1 MLGDNPFEF
10 MEGKG
15 GRPPKTDA
23 VEAEKVNT
31 TKKMSDLPSA
41 GQMRIY
47 QKSDASG
54 SFYGLKRGGSS
65 QGGSGFESRKNGRGR
80 IGYKQAFDY
89 SGGRDNF
96 DSHRQDR
103 SG

>member
-23 VEAEKVNT
+23 VEAEKTST
-31 TKKMSDLPSA
+31 TKKFGDLPSA

-65 QGGSGFESRKNGRGR
+65 QGSGGTGFESRKNGRGR

-89 SGGRDNF
+89 RGGRDF
-96 DSHRQDR
+96 DNNHRQ
-103 SG
+103 S